1 MVRKGFS
8 RIISVMVAAAV
19 MLASSG
25 CSSAGQEDLMKGIV
39 PGQVETAADVT
50 RESAV
55 ATDFGVRMFQ
65 ESFEEG
71 TNTLLSPLSVLCAL
85 AMTANG
91 AAGDTLSQMEEVLGL
106 SCESLNTYVY
116 TYLERLSEDQV
127 LKPANSIWIKEA
139 DGFAPNPD
147 FLQTNADYYNAGIY
161 QATFDGKTLKAI
173 NDWVAEKTDGM
184 ITNILDQ
191 IPEDAVMYL
200 INALAFDAQWK
211 EIYKN
216 HQVRQ
221 RTFTTQSGEEQ
232 SVSMMFSDEMRYLE
246 DNYATGFIKYYKGQ
260 DYAFAALLPK
270 EGVTLSE
277 YVQTLTGDHLTDLLA
292 NPVTVHVDAAIPKF
306 EAEYNTE
313 MSGLLAKMGMPD
325 AFDSRLA
332 DFSNLGTAGGNLYI
346 GRVLHKTY
354 ITLTEQGT
362 RAAAS
367 TVVEMKEECA
377 IEYTDTKTVHLNRPY
392 LYFIIDTTTN
402 TPFFIGTVQSI
413 QN

>member
-1 MVRKGFS
+1 MVKKGFS
-8 RIISVMVAAAV
+8 RIISVMVAIVV
-19 MLASSG
+19 MLTSSG
-25 CSSAGQEDLMKGIV
+25 CSSAGQYDLMKGIA
-39 PGQVETAADVT
+39 PGQVEAATDVT
-50 RESAV
+50 QESAAV
-55 ATDFGVRMFQ
+55 TDFGVRMFQ

-71 TNTLLSPLSVLCAL
+71 ANTLLSPLSVLCAL
-85 AMTANG
+85 SMTANG

-116 TYLERLSEDQV
+116 TYLEQLSEDQV
-127 LKPANSIWIKEA
+127 LKPANSIWVKET
-139 DGFAPNPD
+139 DDFVPNPD

-161 QATFDGKTLKAI
+161 QAPFDEKTLKAI

-211 EIYKN
+211 EIYKR

-221 RTFTTQSGEEQ
+221 RIFTTQSGEEQ
-232 SVSMMFSDEMRYLE
+232 SVSMMFSDEKLYLE
-246 DNYATGFIKYYKGQ
+246 DDYATGFIKYYKGQ

-270 EGVTLSE
+270 EGVTLAE

-313 MSGLLAKMGMPD
+313 MSGLLAKMGMPN

-354 ITLTEQGT
+354 ISVTEQGT
-362 RAAAS
+362 RAAAA
-367 TVVEMKEECA
+367 TAVEIKEECA
-377 IEYTDTKTVHLNRPY
+377 VEYGETKTVHLTRPF
-392 LYFIIDTTTN
+392 LYFLIDTKTN
-402 TPFFIGTVQSI
+402 TPFFIGTIQSI
-413 QN
+413 EN